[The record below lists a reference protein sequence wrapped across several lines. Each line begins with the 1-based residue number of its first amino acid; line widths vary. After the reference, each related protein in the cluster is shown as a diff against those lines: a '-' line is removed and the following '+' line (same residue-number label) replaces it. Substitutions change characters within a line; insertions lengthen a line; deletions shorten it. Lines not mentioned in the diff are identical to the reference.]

1 VEVIQYFPLVFLPFL
16 SLVVVL
22 VLQPSFFL
30 PSLEQQELV

>member
-1 VEVIQYFPLVFLPFL
+1 VEVIQYFPLAFLPFL

-22 VLQPSFFL
+22 VLLSFFL